1 MSVVKFLS
9 KIHMYQA
16 SLPLM
21 GMLWPQN
28 SSLLLSCLFHTVV
41 VLLFLGD
48 DAKAAVKHGLDG
60 ILVSNHGARQL
71 DGVPATVSFGRCLHW
86 NSHFYFSFDH
96 LCDYPSLYIY
106 FCMNTQDRI
115 CRNIC
120 KISDFK
126 FSGSIPE
133 SGRSP
138 ELVNGNPLQ
147 YSCLKHPM
155 DRGGWWASVQGV
167 AKSQT

>member
-1 MSVVKFLS
+1 MMPRRQLNMVWTGSWCQ
-9 KIHMYQA
+9 IM
-16 SLPLM
+16 
-21 GMLWPQN
+21 
-28 SSLLLSCLFHTVV
+28 
-41 VLLFLGD
+41 
-48 DAKAAVKHGLDG
+48 GLDSLTG
-60 ILVSNHGARQL
+60 CQPLW
-71 DGVPATVSFGRCLHW
+71 DGKCLHW
-86 NSHFYFSFDH
+86 NSHLYFSFDH

-138 ELVNGNPLQ
+138 ELGNGNPLQ
-147 YSCLKHPM
+147 YSSLENPM

-167 AKSQT
+167 AKSWTRLSDSACARAHGHLPKLDYYSICL